1 MASSGDDRV
10 VEDLVADLQELL
22 DNEPWLQK
30 RHEIVKAH
38 KQRPDYVS
46 YTFNKH
52 KDERTTGDP
61 ITPDTDERMSKRQW
75 EICMFQ
81 WRQRLRDAAAVTVV
95 SPESS

>member
-10 VEDLVADLQELL
+10 LEDLVADLQKLL
-22 DNEPWLQK
+22 DNEPTIQK

-46 YTFNKH
+46 YTFNKN

-61 ITPDTDERMSKRQW
+61 ITPDTDECMTKRQW
-75 EICMFQ
+75 EKCMSQ
-81 WRQRLRDAAAVTVV
+81 WRQRLRDAAVVTVI
-95 SPESS
+95 SPESN